1 MKLQVKFVLIGVTL
15 VGILLIQIWLRGMK
29 EPSTEE
35 NTSQTQQQTTGD
47 QAEIYNP
54 HIPDSEGYVK
64 HPLKTPEE
72 IKEKKKLSL
81 SQNP

>member
-35 NTSQTQQQTTGD
+35 NTSQTQQLTGE

-54 HIPDSEGYVK
+54 HVPDSEGYVK

-72 IKEKKKLSL
+72 INEKKKLSL